1 MPVSQGLAPTAIA
14 ILLLATGCG
23 TAPAPG
29 PTPAHEPAYRLVPP
43 PLAADSARDA
53 AAIEAV
59 RALPADLFE
68 AGMFAAPSGMTLR
81 YRLLP
86 PRRVEAGQT
95 YPLVV
100 VFHGAGEIG
109 TDNLAH
115 LDAFPKTWAR
125 DEIRERFPAYVL
137 APQMPERS
145 ALYSGL
151 AGEPDRHS
159 RPGPPLY
166 AALDLI
172 DSLRT
177 ALPIDDRR
185 IYAVGFSMGSSTT
198 WNALALRPDL
208 FAAAV
213 PIAGVPNPASIEA
226 VARTPVWIVHGNA
239 DAANP
244 IEQDRAMFEA
254 LVARPEAD
262 VRFWEYDG
270 LYHAVPSSLLA
281 GDGLMAWLFTHA
293 R

>member
-1 MPVSQGLAPTAIA
+1 MTPLRFALAAVLWAGCAAAPPADRAGIDYELVA
-14 ILLLATGCG
+14 PLA
-23 TAPAPG
+23 
-29 PTPAHEPAYRLVPP
+29 
-43 PLAADSARDA
+43 AADSARDA
-53 AAIEAV
+53 ATVAAI
-59 RALPADLFE
+59 RDLPADR
-68 AGMFAAPSGMTLR
+68 FAAGRFMADSITLP
-81 YRLLP
+81 YRLLSP
-86 PRRVEAGQT
+86 PRPEAGRR

-145 ALYSGL
+145 ALYSGP
-151 AGEPDRHS
+151 AGTPGRHS

-166 AALDLI
+166 TALSLI
-172 DSLRT
+172 DSLRA

-198 WNALALRPDL
+198 WNALRLRPDL

-213 PIAGVPNPASIEA
+213 PIAGVPNPAYAET
-226 VARTPVWIVHGNA
+226 VARTPVWVVHGNA
-239 DAANP
+239 DTANP
-244 IEQDRAMFEA
+244 IGPDREMVD
-254 LVARPEAD
+254 LLARQPGAE
-262 VRFWEYDG
+262 VRFWEVDG
-270 LYHAVPSSLLA
+270 LYHAVPTRLLA
-281 GDGLMAWLFTHA
+281 GDELMTWLFAHE